1 MVLKIKKE
9 LKDLLSATSLGQS
22 RDHPLAGWNV
32 LTILYG
38 NRISLDTP
46 RTFKFI
52 SNQYNNDYLNLE
64 EGEGPISD
72 HSLKKVLT
80 ILNEQAHLIEV
91 FPRKIRILMTSG
103 DYHMQPAPVYR
114 ITSSGI
120 EYLNLIPKV
129 LDAESTVTA
138 NTNRIDEYCLSV
150 KSLNQSEVDDTTTKL
165 FNDFHNMLSAYSDV
179 MKGMHK
185 LSDDLDELANDL
197 AFDRGG
203 KVAEHL
209 QLMLNIQAIPALKKL
224 LNQGPRI
231 QNMAD
236 SARFSDQVAR
246 SRQGKGSFELSRA
259 LNDNVKLSIQFK
271 QDKKYVDTQL
281 QNLSL
286 SFEPT
291 ETAIDSSYDSIY
303 LIYTTI
309 LNAIKLL
316 SQEYEHIN
324 KQTVDV
330 QELTKGID
338 HLLQDY
344 QKLSIPKQIPR
355 HLAQDRDFESIST
368 GDFLDATTM
377 GPIKYQAV
385 DEKKRVATIA
395 DNPEIADDGEI
406 DSLADN
412 KNALSEF
419 KELVMQ
425 DKNHGRIDH
434 DLEVNSMTARDEIV
448 KLYSASGYD
457 HYESFTTFGRLIKA
471 VDPIDRTGELRIH
484 CTGEKFSVFLPTGF
498 KFQLGQMG
506 DDLNDN

>member
-9 LKDLLSATSLGQS
+9 LKDLLSATNLGQS
-22 RDHPLAGWNV
+22 RDHPLAGWNI

-38 NRISLDTP
+38 NRVSLDTP

-52 SNQYNNDYLNLE
+52 SNQYNNDYLNTE
-64 EGEGPISD
+64 EAEDPISD
-72 HSLKKVLT
+72 SSLKKVLT

-91 FPRKIRILMTSG
+91 FPRKVRVLMTSG
-103 DYHMQPAPVYR
+103 SYHMQQAPVYR

-120 EYLNLIPKV
+120 EYLNLMPKV

-150 KSLNQSEVDDTTTKL
+150 KSLNQSEADSTNTKL
-165 FNDFHNMLSAYSDV
+165 FNDFHNMLAAYSDV

-185 LSDDLDELANDL
+185 LSEDLDELANDL

-203 KVAEHL
+203 NVAEHL
-209 QLMLNIQAIPALKKL
+209 QLMLNVQAIPALKKL

-231 QNMAD
+231 QNMAE
-236 SARFSDQVAR
+236 SPEFSDQVAR
-246 SRQGKGSFELSRA
+246 SRQGNGSFELSRA
-259 LNDNVKLSIQFK
+259 LNDRVKLSIQFRK
-271 QDKKYVDTQL
+271 DKKYVEDQL
-281 QNLSL
+281 QSLSM

-324 KQTVDV
+324 KQTVDIH
-330 QELTKGID
+330 ELTRKID
-338 HLLQDY
+338 KLLQNY

-355 HLAQDRDFESIST
+355 HLAQDRDIENIST

-385 DEKKRVATIA
+385 DEKRKIATIE
-395 DNPEIADDGEI
+395 DNPEIADDGAI
-406 DSLADN
+406 DSLIDTET
-412 KNALSEF
+412 ALKEF
-419 KELVMQ
+419 KNLVMQ
-425 DKNHGRIDH
+425 DDDHGIVDH
-434 DLEVNSMTARDEIV
+434 NLEVNSMLTRDEIV

-457 HYESFTTFGRLIKA
+457 HYESFSTFGRLVESVEPLDKI
-471 VDPIDRTGELRIH
+471 GELQIH
-484 CTGEKFSVFLPTGF
+484 CSGEKFSAFLPMGF
-498 KFQLGQMG
+498 KFQLSREEEG
-506 DDLNDN
+506 LNGN